1 MTNRIL
7 IIVIGI
13 FAVLLILSVSLTVLI
28 ASTPV
33 FSFLQL
39 AKTTETVAEP
49 PQTTTP
55 DEGSASSTEPETQVD
70 ETNTDLTVTDEP
82 GAEVSATDVSATD
95 VSATDALGLSDTPTP
110 EVTQSSQTASQPDP
124 TPQPST
130 WPSTP
135 PSNTVTSSICDIP
148 VPYKASI
155 ILEDSY
161 TFEPPFGAEL
171 IRLVQVDT
179 DRTLVVSLSSY
190 LAVPATSLKQEYG
203 ILDSTLGSVYHT
215 VYQRTTQVEKR
226 HASAAQ
232 AVNSAIAEA
241 FDINPDFYISIDQ
254 SFLRLWIRFT
264 GPVTINNPEAFMVDE
279 TEFPAGSMELT
290 PGNIW
295 QFVTF
300 TTGPSGEAARL
311 ARQDLALQAL
321 FTAVQTR
328 KTLNELNTWL
338 SDRESRI
345 HTNLDSAQLV
355 STFCVLSYSASGS
368 LEYRQVP
375 AEAMTIDGDRLH
387 LTDPAQLTGL
397 FQ

>member
-33 FSFLQL
+33 FSFLHPE
-39 AKTTETVAEP
+39 KTTETVAEP
-49 PQTTTP
+49 PQNTTP
-55 DEGSASSTEPETQVD
+55 DEEPASSTEPETQVD

-82 GAEVSATDVSATD
+82 GADVTSTD

-110 EVTQSSQTASQPDP
+110 GVPQSSQTASQPNP
-124 TPQPST
+124 TPQP
-130 WPSTP
+130 PTP

-148 VPYKASI
+148 GPYTASI
-155 ILEDSY
+155 ILEDSN

-179 DRTLVVSLSSY
+179 SKTIVVSLSSY

-203 ILDSTLGSVYHT
+203 ILESTLGSVYHT
-215 VYQRTTQVEKR
+215 VYQRTTQLDQR

-264 GPVTINNPEAFMVDE
+264 GSVTVNNPEAFMAGE

-300 TTGPSGEAARL
+300 STGPSGEAARI

-355 STFCVLSYSASGS
+355 STFCALSYSASGS

-375 AEAMTIDGDRLH
+375 TEAMTVDGDRLH